1 MKGCGEKQRK
11 GLEMVKEFSYHGM
24 KQEDLKNMTL
34 EEFIKV
40 ASARQRRTLRRGLTD
55 TQKKLLLKL
64 KTPRK
69 KPVRTKS
76 RDMIIIP
83 EMIGTKLEVY
93 TGKEFMPVLILTEM
107 LGHYL
112 GEFAL
117 TRKKVSHHAPGIGAT
132 RSSASLSVK

>member
-93 TGKEFMPVLILTEM
+93 TGKEFMPVEIKPDM
-107 LGHYL
+107 IGHYL
-112 GEFAL
+112 GEFAQS
-117 TRKKVSHHAPGIGAT
+117 RRRIQHGSPGFGAT
-132 RSSASLSVK
+132 RGSKSVPKK